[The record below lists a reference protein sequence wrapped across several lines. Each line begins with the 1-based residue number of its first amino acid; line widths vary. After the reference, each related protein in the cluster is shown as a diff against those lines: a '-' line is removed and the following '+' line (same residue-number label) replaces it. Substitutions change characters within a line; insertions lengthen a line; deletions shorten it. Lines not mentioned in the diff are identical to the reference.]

1 MAKEVLTGAF
11 ISVGGVDLSSL
22 VKSVTV
28 TQTAEEKETTAFGQA
43 AMARVAGL
51 RDYEISIDWYG
62 DYAAASVYATMQP
75 LIGTATTCIVKKDSG
90 TTAAT
95 NPSFSGSFLVTE
107 FPFIEA
113 EHGEVH
119 EFSTT
124 WPYAGGSV
132 VTPATTP

>member
-11 ISVGGVDLSSL
+11 ISVGGVNLSSM

-28 TQTAEEKETTAFGQA
+28 TQTAEEKDITAFGNA
-43 AMARVAGL
+43 AMARVGGL

-62 DYAAASVYATMQP
+62 DYAASSVYATLQP
-75 LIGTATTCIVKKDSG
+75 LIGSAATCIVKKDSG
-90 TTAAT
+90 TTSGT
-95 NPSFSGSFLVTE
+95 NPSFSGSFVITE

-124 WPYAGGSV
+124 WPYAGGTV
-132 VTPATTP
+132 VTPAVAP